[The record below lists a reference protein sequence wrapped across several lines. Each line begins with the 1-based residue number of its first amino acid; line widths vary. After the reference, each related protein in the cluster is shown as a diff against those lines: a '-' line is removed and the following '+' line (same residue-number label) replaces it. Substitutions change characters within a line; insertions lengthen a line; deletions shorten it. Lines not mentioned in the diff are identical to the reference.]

1 MFVCSLL
8 CMYLAILAISKATQ
22 FIYIFSFVH
31 IMLVSLMC
39 AYVFFFQTE

>member
-31 IMLVSLMC
+31 IMFSVS
-39 AYVFFFQTE
+39 YVCLCVFLSN